1 MGQYI
6 VGSRG
11 QRIGRNWGQREETS
25 RLNTYLWHNGKP
37 LHDLYVT
44 ALYVKGF
51 WFFLFVCLLLVLLYM
66 LHVEIRFNF
75 TLLLGFEAFVCL
87 RFCIV
92 LGAREFF
99 FGT

>member
-11 QRIGRNWGQREETS
+11 QRIGRNWGQSEESS

-51 WFFLFVCLLLVLLYM
+51 WVFFLFASCTSLYATC
-66 LHVEIRFNF
+66 RN
-75 TLLLGFEAFVCL
+75 
-87 RFCIV
+87 
-92 LGAREFF
+92 
-99 FGT
+99 

>member
-11 QRIGRNWGQREETS
+11 QRIGRNWGQREDTS

-51 WFFLFVCLLLVLLYM
+51 QFFCCLFVCLLLVLLYM
-66 LHVEIRFNF
+66 LRVEIRFNF
-75 TLLLGFEAFVCL
+75 YIAF
-87 RFCIV
+87 RI
-92 LGAREFF
+92 
-99 FGT
+99 